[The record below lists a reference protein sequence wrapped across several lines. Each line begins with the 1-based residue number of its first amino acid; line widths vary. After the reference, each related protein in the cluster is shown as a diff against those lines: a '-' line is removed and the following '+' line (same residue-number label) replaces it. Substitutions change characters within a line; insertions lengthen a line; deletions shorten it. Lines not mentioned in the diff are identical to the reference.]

1 MNNQQSNQENLR
13 HVQTI
18 LVREQRYKSN
28 GLGTAGFITSLLGL
42 LLSWVPV
49 LGWILWLVGALLSL
63 IGVFKSP
70 RGLAITGLILS
81 LITLGIE
88 CCSLNLSAQRSSNQQ
103 SYKT

>member
-42 LLSWVPV
+42 LLSWVPI
-49 LGWILWLVGALLSL
+49 LGRILWLVGALLSL

-70 RGLAITGLILS
+70 RGLAISGLILS
-81 LITLGIE
+81 LITLGIGMLFIE
-88 CCSLNLSAQRSSNQQ
+88 LIGSAF
-103 SYKT
+103 K

>member
-49 LGWILWLVGALLSL
+49 LGWILWLVGTLLSL
-63 IGVFKSP
+63 IGVFKNP
-70 RGLAITGLILS
+70 RGMAITGLILS
-81 LITLGIE
+81 LITLGIGMLFIE
-88 CCSLNLSAQRSSNQQ
+88 LIGSAF
-103 SYKT
+103 K

>member
-1 MNNQQSNQENLR
+1 MNKQKSNQESLR

-49 LGWILWLVGALLSL
+49 LGWILWIVGALLSL

-81 LITLGIE
+81 LITLGIGMLFIE
-88 CCSLNLSAQRSSNQQ
+88 LIGSAF
-103 SYKT
+103 K

>member
-42 LLSWVPV
+42 LLSWVPI

-70 RGLAITGLILS
+70 RGLAISGLILS
-81 LITLGIE
+81 FITLGIGMLFIE
-88 CCSLNLSAQRSSNQQ
+88 LIGSAF
-103 SYKT
+103 K

>member
-18 LVREQRYKSN
+18 LIREQRYKSN

-70 RGLAITGLILS
+70 RGLTITGIILS
-81 LITLGIE
+81 LITLGIGMLFVE
-88 CCSLNLSAQRSSNQQ
+88 LISSAF
-103 SYKT
+103 K

>member
-42 LLSWVPV
+42 LLSWVPI
-49 LGWILWLVGALLSL
+49 LGWILWLVGVLLSL

-81 LITLGIE
+81 LITLGIGMLFIE
-88 CCSLNLSAQRSSNQQ
+88 LIG
-103 SYKT
+103 

>member
-1 MNNQQSNQENLR
+1 MNNQQNNKENLR

-63 IGVFKSP
+63 IGVFKTP
-70 RGLAITGLILS
+70 RGLAITGIILS
-81 LITLGIE
+81 LITLGIGMLFVE
-88 CCSLNLSAQRSSNQQ
+88 LISSAF
-103 SYKT
+103 K

>member
-42 LLSWVPV
+42 LLSWVPI

-81 LITLGIE
+81 LITLGIGMQFIE
-88 CCSLNLSAQRSSNQQ
+88 LIGSAF
-103 SYKT
+103 K

>member
-1 MNNQQSNQENLR
+1 MKLQNNMNNQQNNKKNLR

-63 IGVFKSP
+63 IGVFKTP
-70 RGLAITGLILS
+70 RGLAITGIILS
-81 LITLGIE
+81 LITLGIGMLFVE
-88 CCSLNLSAQRSSNQQ
+88 LISSAF
-103 SYKT
+103 K

>member
-1 MNNQQSNQENLR
+1 MNNQQSNQENLH

-81 LITLGIE
+81 LITLGIGMLFIE
-88 CCSLNLSAQRSSNQQ
+88 LIGSAF
-103 SYKT
+103 K

>member
-18 LVREQRYKSN
+18 LIREQRYKSN

-70 RGLAITGLILS
+70 RGLAITGIILS
-81 LITLGIE
+81 LITLGIGMLFVE
-88 CCSLNLSAQRSSNQQ
+88 LISSAF
-103 SYKT
+103 K

>member
-1 MNNQQSNQENLR
+1 MNNQQNNQTGSR

-18 LVREQRYKSN
+18 IVREQRYKSN

-81 LITLGIE
+81 LVTLGIGMLFIE
-88 CCSLNLSAQRSSNQQ
+88 LIGSAF
-103 SYKT
+103 K

>member
-42 LLSWVPV
+42 LLSWVPI
-49 LGWILWLVGALLSL
+49 LGRILWLVGALLSL

-70 RGLAITGLILS
+70 RGLAISGLILS
-81 LITLGIE
+81 FITLGIGMLFIE
-88 CCSLNLSAQRSSNQQ
+88 LIGSAF
-103 SYKT
+103 K

>member
-18 LVREQRYKSN
+18 LVREQHYKSN

-42 LLSWVPV
+42 LLSWVPI

-63 IGVFKSP
+63 IDVFKSP

-81 LITLGIE
+81 LITLGIGMLFIE
-88 CCSLNLSAQRSSNQQ
+88 LIGSAF
-103 SYKT
+103 K

>member
-70 RGLAITGLILS
+70 RGLAITGLIIS
-81 LITLGIE
+81 LVTLGIGMLFIE
-88 CCSLNLSAQRSSNQQ
+88 LIGSAF
-103 SYKT
+103 K

>member
-42 LLSWVPV
+42 LLSWIPV

-81 LITLGIE
+81 LITLGIGMLLIE
-88 CCSLNLSAQRSSNQQ
+88 LIGSAF
-103 SYKT
+103 K

>member
-18 LVREQRYKSN
+18 LVIEQRYKSN

-42 LLSWVPV
+42 LLSWVPI
-49 LGWILWLVGALLSL
+49 LGWILWLVGVLLSL

-81 LITLGIE
+81 LITLGIGMLFIE
-88 CCSLNLSAQRSSNQQ
+88 LIGSAF
-103 SYKT
+103 K

>member
-42 LLSWVPV
+42 LLSWVPI

-81 LITLGIE
+81 LITLGIGMLFIE
-88 CCSLNLSAQRSSNQQ
+88 LIGSAF
-103 SYKT
+103 K

>member
-1 MNNQQSNQENLR
+1 MNNQQSNQEDLR
-13 HVQTI
+13 HAQTN

-28 GLGTAGFITSLLGL
+28 GLDTAGFIISLLGL

-63 IGVFKSP
+63 IGIFKSP

-81 LITLGIE
+81 LITLGIGMLFIE
-88 CCSLNLSAQRSSNQQ
+88 LIGSAF
-103 SYKT
+103 K

>member
-42 LLSWVPV
+42 LLSWVPI

-81 LITLGIE
+81 LITLRIGMLFIE
-88 CCSLNLSAQRSSNQQ
+88 LIGSAF
-103 SYKT
+103 K

>member
-42 LLSWVPV
+42 LLSWVPI

-63 IGVFKSP
+63 IGVFKNP

-81 LITLGIE
+81 LITLGIGMLFIE
-88 CCSLNLSAQRSSNQQ
+88 LIGSAF
-103 SYKT
+103 K

>member
-1 MNNQQSNQENLR
+1 MNNQQSNQENFR

-28 GLGTAGFITSLLGL
+28 GLGTAGFITSLLVL

-81 LITLGIE
+81 LITLGIGMLFIE
-88 CCSLNLSAQRSSNQQ
+88 LIGSAF
-103 SYKT
+103 K

>member
-1 MNNQQSNQENLR
+1 MNNQQSNQENFR

-70 RGLAITGLILS
+70 RGLASTWLILS
-81 LITLGIE
+81 LITRGIGMLFIE
-88 CCSLNLSAQRSSNQQ
+88 LIGSAF
-103 SYKT
+103 K

>member
-1 MNNQQSNQENLR
+1 MNNKENNQENLR

-70 RGLAITGLILS
+70 RGLAITGIILS
-81 LITLGIE
+81 LITLGLGILFVE
-88 CCSLNLSAQRSSNQQ
+88 LINSAF
-103 SYKT
+103 K

>member
-42 LLSWVPV
+42 LLSWVPIP
-49 LGWILWLVGALLSL
+49 GWILWLVGALLSL

-81 LITLGIE
+81 LITLGIGMLFIE
-88 CCSLNLSAQRSSNQQ
+88 LIGSAF
-103 SYKT
+103 K

>member
-1 MNNQQSNQENLR
+1 MNKQKSNQENLR

-49 LGWILWLVGALLSL
+49 LGWIRWIVGALLSL

-81 LITLGIE
+81 LITLGIGMLFIE
-88 CCSLNLSAQRSSNQQ
+88 LIGSSF
-103 SYKT
+103 K

>member
-70 RGLAITGLILS
+70 KGLAITGLILS
-81 LITLGIE
+81 LITLGIGMLFIE
-88 CCSLNLSAQRSSNQQ
+88 LIGSAF
-103 SYKT
+103 K

>member
-1 MNNQQSNQENLR
+1 MNNQQNNQTGSR

-18 LVREQRYKSN
+18 FVREQRYKSN

-49 LGWILWLVGALLSL
+49 FGWILWLVGALLSL

-70 RGLAITGLILS
+70 KGLAITGLILS
-81 LITLGIE
+81 LVTLGIGMLFIE
-88 CCSLNLSAQRSSNQQ
+88 LIGSAF
-103 SYKT
+103 K

>member
-49 LGWILWLVGALLSL
+49 LGWILWLVGTLLSL

-81 LITLGIE
+81 LITLGIGMLFIE
-88 CCSLNLSAQRSSNQQ
+88 LIGSAF
-103 SYKT
+103 K

>member
-1 MNNQQSNQENLR
+1 MNKQKSNQENLR

-49 LGWILWLVGALLSL
+49 LGWILWIVGALLSL

-81 LITLGIE
+81 LITLGIGMLFIE
-88 CCSLNLSAQRSSNQQ
+88 LIGSAF
-103 SYKT
+103 K

>member
-63 IGVFKSP
+63 IGFFKSP

-81 LITLGIE
+81 LITLGIGMLFIE
-88 CCSLNLSAQRSSNQQ
+88 LIGSAF
-103 SYKT
+103 K

>member
-1 MNNQQSNQENLR
+1 MNNQQSNQEILR

-42 LLSWVPV
+42 LLSWVPI
-49 LGWILWLVGALLSL
+49 LGWILWLVGVLLSL

-81 LITLGIE
+81 LITLGIGMLFIE
-88 CCSLNLSAQRSSNQQ
+88 LIGSAF
-103 SYKT
+103 K

>member
-1 MNNQQSNQENLR
+1 MKLQNNMNNQQNNKENLR

-49 LGWILWLVGALLSL
+49 LGWILWLAGALLSL
-63 IGVFKSP
+63 IGVFKTP
-70 RGLAITGLILS
+70 RGLAITGIILS
-81 LITLGIE
+81 LITLGIGMLFVE
-88 CCSLNLSAQRSSNQQ
+88 LISSAF
-103 SYKT
+103 K

>member
-1 MNNQQSNQENLR
+1 MNNQQSNQDNLR

-18 LVREQRYKSN
+18 LVREQRNKSN

-70 RGLAITGLILS
+70 RGLAITGIILS
-81 LITLGIE
+81 LITLGIGMLFVE
-88 CCSLNLSAQRSSNQQ
+88 LISSAF
-103 SYKT
+103 K

>member
-18 LVREQRYKSN
+18 LIREQRYKSN

-49 LGWILWLVGALLSL
+49 LGWFLWLVGALLSL

-70 RGLAITGLILS
+70 RGLAITGIILS
-81 LITLGIE
+81 LITLGIGMLFVE
-88 CCSLNLSAQRSSNQQ
+88 LISSAF
-103 SYKT
+103 K

>member
-28 GLGTAGFITSLLGL
+28 GLDTAGFITSLLGL
-42 LLSWVPV
+42 LLSWVPI

-81 LITLGIE
+81 LITLGIGMLFIE
-88 CCSLNLSAQRSSNQQ
+88 LIGSAF
-103 SYKT
+103 K

>member
-18 LVREQRYKSN
+18 LIREQRYKSN

-49 LGWILWLVGALLSL
+49 LGWILWLGGALLSL

-70 RGLAITGLILS
+70 RGLTITGIILS
-81 LITLGIE
+81 LITLGIGMLFVE
-88 CCSLNLSAQRSSNQQ
+88 LISSAF
-103 SYKT
+103 K